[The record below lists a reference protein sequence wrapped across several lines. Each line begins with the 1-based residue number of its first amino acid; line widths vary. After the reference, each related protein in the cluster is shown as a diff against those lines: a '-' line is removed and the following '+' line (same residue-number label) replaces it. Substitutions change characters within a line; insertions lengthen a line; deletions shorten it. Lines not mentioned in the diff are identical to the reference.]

1 MYCTWVSVHAQIAPT
16 DDEVKAFENY
26 DGDFEDLA
34 PPEQFLS
41 VLSNIKRL
49 HRKVDALIVMNQFDV
64 RSIEIDVHQ
73 LTGTCTC
80 NRRCSNR
87 SQTAFG

>member
-1 MYCTWVSVHAQIAPT
+1 MFPQIAPT

-26 DGDFEDLA
+26 DGEFDDLA

-49 HRKVDALIVMNQFDV
+49 HRKVDALIVMSQFDV
-64 RSIEIDVHQ
+64 RCVYCMVHAV
-73 LTGTCTC
+73 LCACLLGPTLP
-80 NRRCSNR
+80 
-87 SQTAFG
+87 AV